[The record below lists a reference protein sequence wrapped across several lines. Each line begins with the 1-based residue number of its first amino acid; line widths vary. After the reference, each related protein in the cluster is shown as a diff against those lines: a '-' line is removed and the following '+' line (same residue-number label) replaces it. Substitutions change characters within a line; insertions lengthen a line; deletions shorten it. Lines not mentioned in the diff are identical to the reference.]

1 MRRAEAAFALTY
13 QISAAHF
20 GEAPRSPAIDNP
32 KAGDSSIVG
41 QLVDG
46 FTWRV
51 KTFMAKLPTA
61 LFLLAVVTGASAQTV
76 FQGKILDA
84 TQAPIAGAKIVAVA
98 QASTNEFVT
107 VSGSNGAFSFN
118 LEPGRYSIRV
128 TREGFMEATM
138 SLQFPQ
144 DAATARTITLTIA
157 PVLAS
162 VTVTESTYLTAA
174 INTATKTSTLL
185 RDTPQSITV
194 ISQQQIR
201 DQMMMSIGDV
211 VRYVP
216 GITAHQGENNRDQ
229 VIIRGNNSSADFFVN
244 GVRDDVQYYR
254 DLYNLEHVEALKGP
268 NAMIFGRGGGGGVI
282 NRVTKEAG
290 SGKLREI
297 SLQGGSFGNK
307 RAAADFNQPLGS
319 KVALRLN
326 GMYEKSDSFRKYVNL
341 ERYGISPTMTVK
353 AGEQTKIVFSYEHF
367 EDMRVADRGISSYQG
382 RPADVPISTFFGNP
396 NDSRVNAQVNLGSA
410 MVEHQHGGLTI
421 RNRTQFGGYDRG
433 YRNYVPGVV
442 TAEKSQVALSSYDNA
457 TQRLNMFNQTDLTYS
472 IYSGP
477 IKHVFL
483 AGTEIGRQ
491 LTDNFRNTGY
501 FNNTATSVSAPYA
514 NPTIFTPV
522 TFRQSATDANNHL
535 KTNLA
540 ATYFQDQIQ
549 VSRHIQLI
557 AGLRFDH
564 FDLQYRNNRNGD
576 NIRRIDNLISPRAG
590 IVFKPVTP
598 MSIYAN
604 YSVSYLPSSGDQ
616 FSSLTTVTQ
625 QVKPEK
631 FSNYEAGIKW
641 DVFRALSLTTAVYR
655 LDRENTRATD
665 PNDVTRILQTGS
677 TRTNGVEIGANGS
690 VTRFWKIAGGYAFQD
705 AYISSAT
712 TAARAGAQVAQVPH
726 NTFSLWN
733 NFQIRPRLG
742 AGLGVL
748 NRSDMF
754 AAIDNTVTLP
764 GYTRV
769 DAAVFYSLTERIRLQ
784 VNAEN
789 LFNRNYFINADGN
802 TNISPG
808 SSRAVRM
815 GLNVRF

>member
-41 QLVDG
+41 QQVDG
-46 FTWRV
+46 FIWRV

-162 VTVTESTYLTAA
+162 VRVTESTYLTAA

-307 RAAADFNQPLGS
+307 RAAAEQRS
-319 KVALRLN
+319 
-326 GMYEKSDSFRKYVNL
+326 
-341 ERYGISPTMTVK
+341 ITK
-353 AGEQTKIVFSYEHF
+353 AT
-367 EDMRVADRGISSYQG
+367 RVGGWRSRNDHDARHARSCRQAARRTWVPSS
-382 RPADVPISTFFGNP
+382 
-396 NDSRVNAQVNLGSA
+396 
-410 MVEHQHGGLTI
+410 TI
-421 RNRTQFGGYDRG
+421 RPVSSATGMKAAGMTR
-433 YRNYVPGVV
+433 VP
-442 TAEKSQVALSSYDNA
+442 
-457 TQRLNMFNQTDLTYS
+457 
-472 IYSGP
+472 SGSRSR
-477 IKHVFL
+477 
-483 AGTEIGRQ
+483 A
-491 LTDNFRNTGY
+491 
-501 FNNTATSVSAPYA
+501 SAS
-514 NPTIFTPV
+514 TPV
-522 TFRQSATDANNHL
+522 TR
-535 KTNLA
+535 
-540 ATYFQDQIQ
+540 
-549 VSRHIQLI
+549 
-557 AGLRFDH
+557 
-564 FDLQYRNNRNGD
+564 
-576 NIRRIDNLISPRAG
+576 
-590 IVFKPVTP
+590 
-598 MSIYAN
+598 
-604 YSVSYLPSSGDQ
+604 
-616 FSSLTTVTQ
+616 
-625 QVKPEK
+625 
-631 FSNYEAGIKW
+631 
-641 DVFRALSLTTAVYR
+641 
-655 LDRENTRATD
+655 
-665 PNDVTRILQTGS
+665 
-677 TRTNGVEIGANGS
+677 
-690 VTRFWKIAGGYAFQD
+690 
-705 AYISSAT
+705 
-712 TAARAGAQVAQVPH
+712 
-726 NTFSLWN
+726 
-733 NFQIRPRLG
+733 RLG
-742 AGLGVL
+742 
-748 NRSDMF
+748 
-754 AAIDNTVTLP
+754 
-764 GYTRV
+764 
-769 DAAVFYSLTERIRLQ
+769 
-784 VNAEN
+784 
-789 LFNRNYFINADGN
+789 
-802 TNISPG
+802 
-808 SSRAVRM
+808 SSTI
-815 GLNVRF
+815 GW